1 MIQKAAEIL
10 GYTFKNEALLTE
22 ALTHASSADNRLNS
36 NERME
41 FMGDSILG
49 FVVCEYLYQKFP
61 ELLEGDLTKIKSAVV
76 SRRICAKISTDIQ
89 LEAMLNLGKGMSGR
103 PALPSSVAAAVFE
116 SIIAAIY
123 LDGGIRS
130 ARSFILKAMKPYIH
144 EAAESAHQENFKSV
158 LQQIAQR
165 HLPTNPCYVM
175 LDEKGPDHA
184 KAFEVCVQIDGRKFT
199 SAWAN
204 SKKQAEQMAA
214 LNALC
219 ELGIA
224 EACTKSDIVSMIEAC
239 DIERRVLDGWARMTE
254 RADPGLIKKLASK
267 PVTPAAEA

>member
-1 MIQKAAEIL
+1 MIEKAADIL
-10 GYTFKNEALLTE
+10 GYRFKDEALLTE
-22 ALTHASSADNRLNS
+22 ALTHASSADCRLQS

-41 FMGDSILG
+41 FLGDAILG
-49 FVVCEYLYQKFP
+49 FVVCEYLFQKFP
-61 ELLEGDLTKIKSAVV
+61 DLLEGDLTKIKSAVV
-76 SRRICAKISTDIQ
+76 SRRVCAKISKSIH
-89 LEAMLNLGKGMSGR
+89 LEQMLNLGKGMSGR

-123 LDGGIRS
+123 MDGGIRS
-130 ARSFILKAMKPYIH
+130 ARAFVVRMMKPYIH
-144 EAAESAHQENFKSV
+144 EAADSAHQQNFKSV

-165 HLPTNPCYVM
+165 HLPTNPCYVL

-184 KAFEVCVQIDGRKFT
+184 KAFEVCVQIDGRNFG

-204 SKKQAEQMAA
+204 SKKQAEQQAA

-224 EACTKSDIVSMIEAC
+224 EACNKTEIVSMIEEAE
-239 DIERRVLDGWARMTE
+239 IERRVLDGWSQMT
-254 RADPGLIKKLASK
+254 AAS
-267 PVTPAAEA
+267 